1 MRRARNVACLRKR
14 KNSHRVLVGKPDGNK
29 PLGKPMF
36 RCKDN
41 TKMDFTENRWD
52 CGDWIHLAPDGQ
64 ELALLNPILHRKVP
78 PKVRN
83 F

>member
-1 MRRARNVACLRKR
+1 
-14 KNSHRVLVGKPDGNK
+14 VGKPDRK
-29 PLGKPMF
+29 KSLAKSVF
-36 RCKDN
+36 RCNNN
-41 TKMDFTENRWD
+41 TEMDFKENRWD

-64 ELALLNPILHRKVP
+64 ELALLNSVLHHKVP

>member
-1 MRRARNVACLRKR
+1 M
-14 KNSHRVLVGKPDGNK
+14 GKPDGNK

-41 TKMDFTENRWD
+41 MKMDFKENTGD
-52 CGDWIHLAPDGQ
+52 CGDWIHLASDRDKRW
-64 ELALLNPILHRKVP
+64 L
-78 PKVRN
+78 